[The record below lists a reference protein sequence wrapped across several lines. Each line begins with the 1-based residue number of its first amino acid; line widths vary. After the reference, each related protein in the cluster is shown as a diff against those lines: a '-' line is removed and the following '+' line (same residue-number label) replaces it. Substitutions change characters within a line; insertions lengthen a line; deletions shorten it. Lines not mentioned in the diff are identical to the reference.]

1 MPQVGPAEI
10 LVILLVGLLVFGPKR
25 LPEIGRQVGR
35 AMREV
40 KQLQETV
47 KGELD
52 QVLHL
57 QEDDD
62 ASPPSYTP
70 AEPSITIPDE
80 APALPTAPSGS
91 ADDHR
96 PAPAPRAQSRF
107 RSPDPGPR
115 TGSAARATANGASA
129 TNGTTNGATS
139 GVAPNG
145 AAPARPGARP
155 PSRFRAP
162 GPRPTT

>member
-10 LVILLVGLLVFGPKR
+10 LVILLVGLIVFGPKR

-35 AMREV
+35 ALREV
-40 KQLQETV
+40 KKFQDTV

-57 QEDDD
+57 HEDEP
-62 ASPPSYTP
+62 ASAPSY
-70 AEPSITIPDE
+70 SDSE
-80 APALPTAPSGS
+80 A
-91 ADDHR
+91 
-96 PAPAPRAQSRF
+96 APRAVEPS
-107 RSPDPGPR
+107 
-115 TGSAARATANGASA
+115 
-129 TNGTTNGATS
+129 
-139 GVAPNG
+139 
-145 AAPARPGARP
+145 GARP